1 LHAERASQIEAS
13 MDAASWE
20 IRDARFKRKFN
31 AGRKH
36 IPKLFKGFGALPEIE
51 QIALFVFGS
60 GTG

>member
-1 LHAERASQIEAS
+1 